1 VILKRRRSYEK
12 KYVLVFNAS
21 TIIVLRELGRIDL
34 IDGIRRL
41 GLAKIVV
48 PQAVKDEFAMS
59 GTRIGIHSNDV
70 AVSPDE
76 VDIHSIDAPQSL
88 GEGERQAIAI
98 AYAISRSQS
107 GSIAMVV
114 TDDLRARKTC
124 RRIGV
129 RVVGTLGLIEFA
141 KKHGIIAKEEAL
153 NLLERIPSTSLYV
166 THEIL
171 EEARNKITLQ

>member
-1 VILKRRRSYEK
+1 
-12 KYVLVFNAS
+12 
-21 TIIVLRELGRIDL
+21 
-34 IDGIRRL
+34 
-41 GLAKIVV
+41 
-48 PQAVKDEFAMS
+48 
-59 GTRIGIHSNDV
+59 
-70 AVSPDE
+70 
-76 VDIHSIDAPQSL
+76 
-88 GEGERQAIAI
+88 
-98 AYAISRSQS
+98 
-107 GSIAMVV
+107 MVV

-124 RRIGV
+124 RRIEV